1 MLKTDNKHLTV
12 EAYFELAET
21 AQGRIEYC
29 NGEVFAMGGA
39 SLNHNRI
46 TINISSLLNARF
58 KGGPSEVFAGDL
70 RVQIEKDRHYLYP
83 DIVVVCNGLDL
94 MEGRFDTIVNP
105 AVIMEVLSDSTKD
118 YDRGSKFT
126 PYRTIPTLTDYILI
140 DQEAVHIE
148 YFSRESRG
156 VWRLRE
162 LFDMDGVLAIG
173 SIDTILLISEI
184 YDRVRMPGM
193 DRS

>member
-29 NGEVFAMGGA
+29 NGEVFAMAGA
-39 SLNHNRI
+39 PLNHNRI

-58 KGGPSEVFAGDL
+58 KGGPCEVFARDL